1 METPPPPPE
10 STEMGTTVQ
19 MAEVPGNL
27 KSRALGIVNYDLNR
41 IPDKV
46 EDQITADKFS
56 DFLGNIG
63 TVEKLLEEERKKI
76 TGPLNEAKRNL
87 DTFFRNTFTIPLGDI
102 KAMLQARL
110 KPFLQ
115 EQERQRN
122 EEAERRRKEEA
133 DEALR
138 KAAEAE
144 ALGNKRLAERE
155 MAKAEKAESAPP
167 PAEKARAKGD
177 ITGKGTGLRKTWKY
191 EVEDLLEV
199 PAKYLEVNGTLLMAD
214 FHQGQEEVPG
224 IRFYQEET
232 VSTR

>member
-1 METPPPPPE
+1 METTPE
-10 STEMGTTVQ
+10 PTEMATTVQ
-19 MAEVPGNL
+19 MAEVPQTL
-27 KSRALGIVNYDLNR
+27 KSRALGIVNYDLTG
-41 IPDKV
+41 IPKEV
-46 EDQITADKFS
+46 KDQVTADKFS

-63 TVEKLLEEERKKI
+63 TVEKLLENERKKI

-87 DTFFRNTFTIPLGDI
+87 DTFFRETFTIPLGDI
-102 KAMLQARL
+102 KAMLQSRL

-144 ALGNKRLAERE
+144 KLGNKLLAERE
-155 MAKAEKAESAPP
+155 LKKAEKAEGAPP

-191 EVEDLLEV
+191 EVEDVLDV
-199 PAKYLEVNGTLLMAD
+199 PLKYLRVDGTLLMAD